1 MASGN
6 QIDSGDGRAIN
17 SKSRSVNVPLPAKL
31 DLHGG
36 SLDQSWKK
44 FKRSWRN
51 YLVASRVGEES
62 HDFQTA
68 VFLSCIGDDANDVY
82 DGFDFEPGQERNMDA
97 VLAKFE
103 SFCVGQTNE
112 VYESYKF
119 FKRSQEPGETVD
131 CYVAVLRRMIKNCN
145 YGSTQIEDRILR
157 DRVVAGVTN
166 DTIRQ
171 KFLQENGLS
180 LKKCID
186 IARVHE
192 TSTAQAKAMGEEQIH
207 KLHTK
212 TGKKPAA
219 GGGPPGGMS
228 GKHKGRQTVSR
239 NSCKF
244 CGYKHKHGRQFCP
257 AWGEACRSC
266 DQKNHFLSC
275 CPNSHKAN
283 ILQDQDS
290 DSQSEDEIDNAVF
303 MCLSETNTKKSESET
318 NTKKSESE
326 TNKKKSESGT
336 KTKKSDSG
344 TKKKKSEHETN
355 AKKSERETLAKKS
368 ESETT
373 CARER
378 EIVQVCDVENSV
390 HAKMI
395 VNDVEVVF
403 QLDSGATINSMSLSL
418 YKKVTGDHALEKI
431 MPCKKT
437 LVMYDKS
444 TIKPV
449 GEITLQVI
457 NPKNNDE
464 FKVRFII
471 VKEAVRPIL
480 GCRAVQLMKLLTVNF
495 SNISVVNAEPVH
507 VVNVVND
514 FDDVFEGEIGTLEGN
529 LGLVIDKTVPSVK
542 LPCRRWPNP
551 VKEKVRVEIERLE
564 GLGVVEK
571 VTQPTDWISSL
582 VVTMK
587 PNGQARLC
595 IDPKPLN
602 KAIMRNHYPM
612 RTLDD
617 VIEELAG
624 AEFFTHLD
632 ARNGFWHVKL
642 TEKSKHLTTFETPF
656 GKYCWKRMP
665 FGISSAPEE
674 FQRRMDEALA
684 GLPGVF
690 AVHDDIIL
698 WGKKQENESAS
709 DNHDKNLR
717 GLLQRCREKGIKL
730 NKEKLELKQREISYL
745 GHTISRDGVKADP
758 KKVDAIKK
766 LETPKDKQGV
776 QRILGVVGYL
786 QKFAPHL
793 SGLSAP
799 LRDLIKKDVNFRWDE
814 DVHGAALEKIKQTLS
829 EPPVLR
835 FFDSREENVVLQC
848 DASNF
853 GLGAC
858 LMQNNQPVQYASRSL
873 TQTEQNYAQIEKEM
887 LAIVFGLER
896 FERFVYGKL
905 VEVESDHK
913 PLEAIH
919 KKSLL
924 SAPKRLQRM
933 LMRTQKFDYTVRYK
947 KGAEM
952 YIADTLSRAVP
963 VEVGGKPEEKEEIFQ
978 TSVEKEL
985 ESINMAAHVAV
996 SPAKLEE
1003 LQNAT
1008 KADEDLQQ
1016 LMTIVQEGWPEE
1028 RKQVPYPLQ
1037 AYFPFREEISFQN
1050 GLLFKGER
1058 IIVPEQMRNYIA
1070 ELLHQAHQ
1078 GYQSCLRRAR
1088 EVVYWPGMGEH
1099 LQQLVGK
1106 CSTCQTF
1113 QSAQAKEPMIA
1124 REIPEIQWQYV
1135 ACDLFEY
1142 AGNDYMVLVDYH
1154 SDFFEVDRLDKKTSA
1169 EVIFKMKAHFARHG
1183 IPEEL
1188 VSDNAGCFDSREF
1201 EKFVDTW
1208 GFEHNP
1214 SSPLYA
1220 QSNGKAENAVKQAK
1234 NLMKKAAESKSD
1246 VYLALLTLRNTPT
1259 EDMKTSPAQRLF
1271 SRRTR
1276 TLVPS
1281 ARSLLKPQVCENVEQ
1296 KLIDKKKKQAD
1307 AYNRHTKELS
1317 TLQPGQVVRVRA
1329 GDRWVKSK
1337 VEEQVDVR
1345 SYKIQTENGRVYRRN
1360 RRQLRPTLEQFQT
1373 QNQTNIQDKQEKLI
1387 RKQND
1392 HAFKEPTETQHQNM
1406 FEKKQ
1411 TEAPQAQ
1418 SEQQS
1423 GHEHNQYDSEHVEA
1437 QNTTRPT
1444 KVSSWGRAI
1453 RKPSRY
1459 VEN

>member
-1 MASGN
+1 MASGGSRDVPN
-6 QIDSGDGRAIN
+6 GYQNN
-17 SKSRSVNVPLPAKL
+17 SRSRSVNVALPTKL
-31 DLHGG
+31 EIHGG
-36 SLDQSWKK
+36 SLDVNWKR
-44 FKRSWRN
+44 FKRAWRN
-51 YLVASRVGEES
+51 YIVASRVGEES

-68 VFLSCIGDDANDVY
+68 VLLSCIGDDANDVY
-82 DGFDFEPGQERNMDA
+82 DGFDFEPGQDRNIDV

-103 SFCVGQTNE
+103 AFCVGQTNE
-112 VYESYKF
+112 VYESYVF
-119 FKRSQEPGETVD
+119 FKRNQEPGETVD
-131 CYVAVLRRMIKNCN
+131 CYVAVLRRLIKNCN
-145 YGSTQIEDRILR
+145 YGDSKTEERILR

-166 DTIRQ
+166 ETIRQ
-171 KFLQENGLS
+171 KFLQEDNLT
-180 LKKCID
+180 LKKCCD

-207 KLHTK
+207 KIHSK
-212 TGKKPAA
+212 KGGMTGKR
-219 GGGPPGGMS
+219 
-228 GKHKGRQTVSR
+228 GKNSKTVSTI
-239 NSCKF
+239 SCKF
-244 CGYKHKHGRQFCP
+244 CGYKHKFGRQSCP
-257 AWGEACRSC
+257 AWGKKC
-266 DQKNHFLSC
+266 DICEQPNHFKSC
-275 CPNSHKAN
+275 CTSAN
-283 ILQDQDS
+283 ILKDKDS
-290 DSQSEDEIDNAVF
+290 DSTSEEDIDNTVF
-303 MCLSETNTKKSESET
+303 MC
-318 NTKKSESE
+318 
-326 TNKKKSESGT
+326 
-336 KTKKSDSG
+336 DVD
-344 TKKKKSEHETN
+344 
-355 AKKSERETLAKKS
+355 AKKSENELG
-368 ESETT
+368 
-373 CARER
+373 ARER

-395 VNDVEVVF
+395 VNDVDVVF

-418 YKKVTGDHALEKI
+418 YKKVTGDHLLEKI
-431 MPCKKT
+431 KPCKKT

-444 TIKPV
+444 TIKPA
-449 GEITLQVI
+449 GEITLHVV
-457 NPKNNDE
+457 NPKNNDD
-464 FKVRFII
+464 FHVRFII

-495 SNISVVNAEPVH
+495 SNISVVNAEPCNAVH
-507 VVNVVND
+507 VVND
-514 FDDVFEGEIGTLEGN
+514 FDDVFEGEIGTLEGK
-529 LGLVIDKTVPSVK
+529 LGIVVDKTVPPVK

-571 VTQPTDWISSL
+571 VKQPTDWISSL

-587 PNGQARLC
+587 PNGQVRLC

-602 KAIMRNHYPM
+602 EAIKRNHYPM
-612 RTLDD
+612 KTLDD
-617 VIEELAG
+617 VLEELVS

-642 TEKSKHLTTFETPF
+642 DEKSKHLTTFETPF

-674 FQRRMDEALA
+674 FQRRMDEALF

-698 WGKKQENESAS
+698 WGKKQGDESAS
-709 DNHDKNLR
+709 DNHDNNLR
-717 GLLQRCREKGIKL
+717 RLLQRCREKGLKL
-730 NKEKLELKQREISYL
+730 NKDKLELKQREISFL
-745 GHTISRDGVKADP
+745 GHNISKDGVKADP

-766 LETPKDKQGV
+766 LETPTDKQGV

-793 SGLSAP
+793 SEASAP
-799 LRDLIKKDVNFRWDE
+799 LRDLIKKDVHFRWDK

-835 FFDSREENVVLQC
+835 FFDSKEENVVLQC

-858 LMQNNQPVQYASRSL
+858 LMQKNQPVQYASRSL

-896 FERFVYGKL
+896 FERFVYGKHI
-905 VEVESDHK
+905 EVESDHK

-963 VEVGGKPEEKEEIFQ
+963 VKKGGKAEEKEEIFQ

-985 ESINMAAHVAV
+985 EEINMAAHVAV
-996 SPAKLEE
+996 SSTKLEE
-1003 LQNAT
+1003 LQKAT
-1008 KADEDLQQ
+1008 KTDEDLQQ

-1028 RKQVPYPLQ
+1028 RKQVPFQLQ

-1058 IIVPEQMRNYIA
+1058 IIVPEKMRNYIA

-1078 GYQSCLRRAR
+1078 GSQSCLRRAR
-1088 EVVYWPGMGEH
+1088 EVVYWPGMGEQ
-1099 LQQLVGK
+1099 LLQLVGK
-1106 CSTCQTF
+1106 CSTCQSF
-1113 QSAQAKEPMIA
+1113 KPQQAKEPMIA
-1124 REIPEIQWQYV
+1124 RPIPEVQWQYV
-1135 ACDLFEY
+1135 ACDLFEF
-1142 AGNDYMVLVDYH
+1142 AGNDYMVTVDYF
-1154 SDFFEVDRLDKKTSA
+1154 SDFFEVDRLEKKTSA
-1169 EVIFKMKAHFARHG
+1169 EVILKLRAHFARYG
-1183 IPEEL
+1183 IPEEF
-1188 VSDNAGCFDSREF
+1188 VSDNAGQFDSREF
-1201 EKFVDTW
+1201 EKFVEDW

-1234 NLMKKAAESKSD
+1234 TLMKKAAESKSD

-1259 EDMKTSPAQRLF
+1259 EDMQTSPAQRLF

-1276 TLVPS
+1276 TLVPT

-1337 VEEQVDVR
+1337 VEEQVDIR

-1360 RRQLRPTLEQFQT
+1360 RRHLRPTLEQFQT
-1373 QNQTNIQDKQEKLI
+1373 QNQTTSQEDEREKI
-1387 RKQND
+1387 VRKQND
-1392 HAFKEPTETQHQNM
+1392 HAFQEYKQANHKNKSDNNQVAEPQQVHNDQHIPLEDSPSQVTQYP
-1406 FEKKQ
+1406 
-1411 TEAPQAQ
+1411 A
-1418 SEQQS
+1418 
-1423 GHEHNQYDSEHVEA
+1423 
-1437 QNTTRPT
+1437 RPG
-1444 KVSSWGRAI
+1444 KVSSFGRAI
-1453 RKPSRY
+1453 KKPSRL
-1459 VEN
+1459 VES

>member
-1 MASGN
+1 MSN
-6 QIDSGDGRAIN
+6 EETVNDSGRGGAVARP
-17 SKSRSVNVPLPAKL
+17 RSVNVPLPPKL

-36 SLDQSWKK
+36 NLDQSWKK

-68 VFLSCIGDDANDVY
+68 VFLSCVGDDANDVY
-82 DGFDFEPGQERNMDA
+82 DGFDFEPGQERNMDV

-145 YGSTQIEDRILR
+145 YGSTQTEDRILR

-166 DTIRQ
+166 ETIRQ
-171 KFLQENGLS
+171 KFLQETGLT

-192 TSTAQAKAMGEEQIH
+192 TSTAQAKAMGASEEIH
-207 KLHTK
+207 KLHSK
-212 TGKKPAA
+212 SKR
-219 GGGPPGGMS
+219 GGMS
-228 GKHKGRQTVSR
+228 SQGRQTVSR

-244 CGYKHKHGRQFCP
+244 CGYKHSPGRQFCP
-257 AWGEACRSC
+257 AWGQTCRRC
-266 DQKNHFLSC
+266 KAKNHFKSC
-275 CPNSHKAN
+275 CPSVN
-283 ILQDQDS
+283 ILQEQDS
-290 DSQSEDEIDNAVF
+290 ESQSEDDIDNTVF
-303 MCLSETNTKKSESET
+303 MCLSETN
-318 NTKKSESE
+318 
-326 TNKKKSESGT
+326 
-336 KTKKSDSG
+336 
-344 TKKKKSEHETN
+344 
-355 AKKSERETLAKKS
+355 AKKS
-368 ESETT
+368 ESQSESESG
-373 CARER
+373 ARER

-403 QLDSGATINSMSLSL
+403 QLDSGATINSMSQSL
-418 YKKVTGDHALEKI
+418 YKKVTGDHTLEKI
-431 MPCKKT
+431 KPCIKT

-457 NPKNNDE
+457 NPKNNDD

-471 VKEAVRPIL
+471 VREAVRPIL

-495 SNISVVNAEPVH
+495 SNISVVNAEPCH

-514 FDDVFEGEIGTLEGN
+514 FVDVFEGEIGTLEGS
-529 LGLVIDKTVPSVK
+529 LGLVVDKTVPPVK

-602 KAIMRNHYPM
+602 QAIKRNHYPM

-632 ARNGFWHVKL
+632 ARNGFWHVML
-642 TEKSKHLTTFETPF
+642 DEKSKHLTTFETPF

-674 FQRRMDEALA
+674 FQRRMDEALV

-730 NKEKLELKQREISYL
+730 NKEKLELKQKEISYL
-745 GHTISRDGVKADP
+745 GHTISREGVKADP

-766 LETPKDKQGV
+766 LETPTDKQGV

-799 LRDLIKKDVNFRWDE
+799 LRDLIKKDVNFRWDK
-814 DVHGAALEKIKQTLS
+814 DVHGVALEKIKQTLS

-835 FFDSREENVVLQC
+835 FFDSTEKNVVLQC

-896 FERFVYGKL
+896 FERFVYGKHI
-905 VEVESDHK
+905 EVESDHK

-933 LMRTQKFDYTVRYK
+933 LMRTQKFDYSVRYK

-963 VEVGGKPEEKEEIFQ
+963 VGVGGKPEEKEEIFQ

-1008 KADEDLQQ
+1008 KTDEDLQQ

-1028 RKQVPYPLQ
+1028 RKQVPFPLQ

-1058 IIVPEQMRNYIA
+1058 IIVPEQMRSYIA

-1088 EVVYWPGMGEH
+1088 EVVYWPGMGDH
-1099 LQQLVGK
+1099 LLQLVGK

-1113 QSAQAKEPMIA
+1113 QAAQAKEPMIA
-1124 REIPEIQWQYV
+1124 RPIPEIQWQYL

-1154 SDFFEVDRLDKKTSA
+1154 SDFFEIDRLEKKTSA

-1183 IPEEL
+1183 IPEQL
-1188 VSDNAGCFDSREF
+1188 VTDNAGQFDSREF
-1201 EKFVDTW
+1201 AKFVETW

-1234 NLMKKAAESKSD
+1234 TLMKKAAESKSD
-1246 VYLALLTLRNTPT
+1246 VYLALLTLRNTPS

-1281 ARSLLKPQVCENVEQ
+1281 ARSLLKPQICENVEQ

-1360 RRQLRPTLEQFQT
+1360 RRHLRPTLEQFQA
-1373 QNQTNIQDKQEKLI
+1373 QSQTNKQDDMQEKLI

-1392 HAFKEPTETQHQNM
+1392 HAFNEQKETEHQSTL
-1406 FEKKQ
+1406 EKKQ
-1411 TEAPQAQ
+1411 TEPPQVQ
-1418 SEQQS
+1418 SELQTP
-1423 GHEHNQYDSEHVEA
+1423 HEHIQCDSEPQT
-1437 QNTTRPT
+1437 QNIRPT

-1459 VEN
+1459 ADD